1 MEEQENKT
9 IILGVTGGIAIHK
22 SIDLAS
28 QLVKQGHSV
37 HVVMTENATRLVRQT
52 QFQVISR
59 NPVLLDLFDLGSD
72 WKPVHIDL
80 ADKANLLAIVPATA
94 NIIGKMAN
102 GIADNA
108 LSTVAISVHCPIL
121 IAPAM
126 EQHMFENPFVAANV
140 QSLKSHGVEFVEP
153 VSGDLASGK
162 QGMGRLNT
170 VEEILGRINQ
180 LLNTSQDL
188 RGKQVIV
195 TAGPTREYLD
205 PVRFI
210 SNRSSGKMGF
220 AVAEAARDRGA
231 DVLLISGPTTAAPP
245 TGVETQ
251 YIETT
256 LELQEALLER
266 FDETDIAVMAAAVAD
281 YRPQAF
287 SPNKIKKTTDQLNIP
302 LEQNP
307 DIAQV
312 LGERKKRGQITVGFA
327 AETNDLL
334 ENAQKKLVKKN
345 CDLIVA
351 NDVLAEGA
359 GFEGDTNIVT
369 LLDQSGNCE
378 QLPLL
383 SKREVADQILDRV
396 VELIQEGN

>member
-1 MEEQENKT
+1 M
-9 IILGVTGGIAIHK
+9 
-22 SIDLAS
+22 
-28 QLVKQGHSV
+28 KQGHSV
-37 HVVMTENATRLVRQT
+37 HVVMTENATRLVQPT

-59 NPVLLDLFDLGSD
+59 NPVLLNLFDLGSD

-80 ADKANLLAIVPATA
+80 ADRADLLAIVPATA

-108 LSTVAISVHCPIL
+108 LSTVAVSVHCPIL

-126 EQHMFENPFVAANV
+126 EQHMYENPFVAANV

-180 LLNTSQDL
+180 LLNTSKDL
-188 RGKQVIV
+188 RGKRVIV

-210 SNRSSGKMGF
+210 SNRSSGKMGY

-231 DVLLISGPTTAAPP
+231 AVLLISGPATAAPP
-245 TGVETQ
+245 TGVETR

-266 FDETDIAVMAAAVAD
+266 FDQTDIVVMAAAVAD

-312 LGERKKRGQITVGFA
+312 LGKRKKRGQITVGFA

-334 ENAQKKLVKKN
+334 ENAQRKLVKKN

-369 LLDQSGNCE
+369 LLDQSGHRE

-383 SKREVADQILDRV
+383 SKREVANQILDRV
-396 VELIQEGN
+396 VTLIQEDA